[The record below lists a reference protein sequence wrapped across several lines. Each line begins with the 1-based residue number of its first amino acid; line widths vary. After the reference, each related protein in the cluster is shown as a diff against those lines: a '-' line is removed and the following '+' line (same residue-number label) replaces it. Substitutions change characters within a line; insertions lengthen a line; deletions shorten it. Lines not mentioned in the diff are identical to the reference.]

1 MAFDTCEIAPS
12 HPLEAKF
19 SSKESFNSSR
29 RSPWG
34 PRRIFYLGKRRI
46 D

>member
-29 RSPWG
+29 RSQWG
-34 PRRIFYLGKRRI
+34 RGAFFI